1 MSLLKVDI
9 PDIGDAQDVEV
20 IEICVN
26 EGDEV
31 QQDDALI
38 VIESDK
44 ASMEV
49 PSPGAG
55 IVGAIAVSLG
65 DLVNTG
71 DLVLELEVDTSQ
83 LSIESEPDTPAT
95 PQTPETSEPVVAL
108 EDPIPAAPPPEAVQ
122 TASDESSSRTSAN
135 VYAGPAVRR
144 LARELGVDL
153 TRVNGSGDGG
163 RIVKDDVKSFVK
175 GVFSGGGAADAL
187 SGIPRIELPDFS
199 RFGEIEE
206 RPLTRMQAVGAQNLS
221 RSWLNIVHVTQ
232 HDDVDVTDL
241 EGFRAEQNSNASDS
255 AGRLS
260 PLPFVLKAVAATL
273 LEFPQFNSS
282 IHPDLQKLIVKKY
295 VHLGMAVDTEAGL
308 IVPVIRDVDKK
319 GIRQLSEESKEL
331 AEAARTRRLKP
342 DQITGATFTVTS
354 LGNIGGTGFTPVI
367 NAPEVAIL
375 GVARLDFRPVW
386 NGVNFIPR
394 QMLPLSLSYD
404 HRAINGAEAGRFVQS
419 LGRRLSDIRE
429 LVL

>member
-49 PSPGAG
+49 PSPSAG
-55 IVGAIAVSLG
+55 TVGAIAVSLG

-71 DLVLELEVDTSQ
+71 DSVLELEVDTSQ

-108 EDPIPAAPPPEAVQ
+108 EDPIPPAPPPEAVQ
-122 TASDESSSRTSAN
+122 TASDESGSRSSAN

-206 RPLTRMQAVGAQNLS
+206 RPLTRMQAVGAQNLT

-241 EGFRAEQNSNASDS
+241 EAFRAEQNSSATES

>member
-55 IVGAIAVSLG
+55 TVGAIAVSLG

-108 EDPIPAAPPPEAVQ
+108 EDPIPPAPPPEAVQ
-122 TASDESSSRTSAN
+122 TASDESGSRTSAN

-206 RPLTRMQAVGAQNLS
+206 RPLTRMQAVGAQNLT

-241 EGFRAEQNSNASDS
+241 EAFRAEQNSSASES

-273 LEFPQFNSS
+273 MEFPQFNSS
-282 IHPDLQKLIVKKY
+282 IHPDMQKLIVKKY
-295 VHLGMAVDTEAGL
+295 IHLGMAVDTEEGL

>member
-49 PSPGAG
+49 PSPSAG
-55 IVGAIAVSLG
+55 TVGAIAVSLG

-71 DLVLELEVDTSQ
+71 DSVLELEVDTSQ

-108 EDPIPAAPPPEAVQ
+108 EDPIPPAPPPEAVR
-122 TASDESSSRTSAN
+122 TARDESGSRSSAK

-153 TRVNGSGDGG
+153 TSVNGSGGGG

-206 RPLTRMQAVGAQNLS
+206 RPLTRMQAVGAQNLT

-241 EGFRAEQNSNASDS
+241 EGFRAEQNSSASES

-282 IHPDLQKLIVKKY
+282 IHPDMQKLIVKKY
-295 VHLGMAVDTEAGL
+295 IHLGMAVDTEEGL